1 MLIDNLLFGD
11 QTAQILKKTLDALS
25 QRQVLVSSNISNIDT
40 PGYKAKDINFA
51 SQLSEIM
58 DSGNNLSLTTTNSR
72 HIGHSGRDV
81 DSVEFEVFEES
92 DPARADGNNVN
103 LDKEM
108 IKLAEN
114 QIQYNAAVQLL
125 TKRTS
130 TILAAINESA
140 QSR

>member
-40 PGYKAKDINFA
+40 PGYKAKDIDFA
-51 SQLSEIM
+51 SQLLEIM
-58 DSGNNLSLTTTNSR
+58 DAGNNLSLTITNSR
-72 HIGHSGRDV
+72 HIGHSGSDV
-81 DSVEFEVFEES
+81 DSVVFEVFEES

>member
-11 QTAQILKKTLDALS
+11 QTPQILKKTLDALS
-25 QRQVLVSSNISNIDT
+25 LRQVLVSSNISNIDT
-40 PGYKAKDINFA
+40 PGYKAKDIDFA
-51 SQLSEIM
+51 SQLSEVM
-58 DSGNNLSLTTTNSR
+58 NSGNNLALTATHSR
-72 HIGHSGRDV
+72 HIGHSGSDV

-92 DPARADGNNVN
+92 APARADGNNVD

-108 IKLAEN
+108 MKLAEN
-114 QIQYNAAVQLL
+114 QIRYNAAVQLL